1 MYANLCTYVSIYIF
15 VSTYQPVNLSIE
27 TAYIYLSINPILIWI
42 FILSSINPIYHLSE
56 ASFYHFNMKYHTS
69 VFFILVYL
77 SMYHLSEAPFSSG
90 LPLPRVT
97 CAPGFVDTN
106 LTLEHKTTKVES
118 VRKKN
123 LQKNVPL
130 TKFVPTKV
138 SGFYNLCYFLCFFF
152 EIALNFHNTFVGP
165 CSHVGW

>member
-1 MYANLCTYVSIYIF
+1 MYQLTKSLTVNCLSANIQRFWALLLWLQQLQRFCVEQGSVRSQSLWTGRKNFMPGASRSESVCTFQSLRIKN
-15 VSTYQPVNLSIE
+15 TL
-27 TAYIYLSINPILIWI
+27 
-42 FILSSINPIYHLSE
+42 
-56 ASFYHFNMKYHTS
+56 
-69 VFFILVYL
+69 LV
-77 SMYHLSEAPFSSG
+77 SG

-138 SGFYNLCYFLCFFF
+138 SGFYNLCFFLCFF
-152 EIALNFHNTFVGP
+152 LK
-165 CSHVGW
+165 